1 MVVAKSAF
9 GCSKKDSESRLNHID
24 ILGRYI

>member
-9 GCSKKDSESRLNHID
+9 GCSKKDSESRLKHLDSI
-24 ILGRYI
+24 GRYI

>member
-9 GCSKKDSESRLNHID
+9 GCSKKDSESKSNHID
-24 ILGRYI
+24 SIGRYI

>member
-9 GCSKKDSESRLNHID
+9 GCSKKDSESKSNHID
-24 ILGRYI
+24 LLGRYI